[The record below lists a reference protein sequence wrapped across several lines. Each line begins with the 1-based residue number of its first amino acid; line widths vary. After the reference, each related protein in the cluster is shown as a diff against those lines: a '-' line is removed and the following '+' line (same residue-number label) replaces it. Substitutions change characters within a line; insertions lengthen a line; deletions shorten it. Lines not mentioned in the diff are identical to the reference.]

1 MSGKSKRKEYNVVD
15 EAEKVVEAYIKRN
28 FVLASAHP
36 EAEKN
41 EKRMA
46 IISNIIFALM
56 FAAFML
62 YACCPDLDFA
72 RFFCR

>member
-1 MSGKSKRKEYNVVD
+1 MSGKSKRKEYDVVD

-28 FVLASAHP
+28 FVLASVNP

-41 EKRMA
+41 EKRLA
-46 IISNIIFALM
+46 IISNIIFAVM

-62 YACCPDLDFA
+62 YSCCPDLDFA
-72 RFFCR
+72 GFFCR